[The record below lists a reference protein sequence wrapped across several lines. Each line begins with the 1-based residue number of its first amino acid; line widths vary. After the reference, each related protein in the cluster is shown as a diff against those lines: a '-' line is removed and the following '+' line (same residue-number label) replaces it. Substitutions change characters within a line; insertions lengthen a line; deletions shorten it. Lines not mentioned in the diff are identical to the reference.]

1 MYEGTR
7 TLQCIC
13 SSPFHVMSKNC
24 VCNPNVRNASQS
36 AQYRDADYAAEG
48 MIVGGRGLA
57 RYGPGF
63 TNLVHIDSSR
73 D

>member
-1 MYEGTR
+1 MYEGTY
-7 TLQCIC
+7 TLQCIR
-13 SSPFHVMSKNC
+13 SSLCHVMLKNC
-24 VCNPNVRNASQS
+24 VCNPNVCAASQS
-36 AQYRDADYAAEG
+36 AQYRDADFVDEG

-57 RYGPGF
+57 RNGPGF

>member
-1 MYEGTR
+1 MQIG
-7 TLQCIC
+7 LQYWD
-13 SSPFHVMSKNC
+13 V
-24 VCNPNVRNASQS
+24 
-36 AQYRDADYAAEG
+36 DYADEG
-48 MIVGGRGLA
+48 MIVGGRGLT